1 MFLVQD
7 IRYTVTSID
16 YLTGLKEGLKMI
28 GGDLPAT
35 PRHMSRLLRLL
46 PSRSDRVH
54 KVSLRG
60 DRKVTIETA

>member
-1 MFLVQD
+1 MNYK
-7 IRYTVTSID
+7 IRL
-16 YLTGLKEGLKMI
+16 YLGGESNQERI
-28 GGDLPAT
+28 GGALPAT

-60 DRKVTIETA
+60 DRKVTIEKTLTKIDVCR